1 MSAASDERRRAM
13 DFQMAAVM
21 TEHKTILDNQR
32 YISTQLTHQHDCL
45 ERLKTAVAAGTEVTE
60 EVRELLAAFKVFGRI
75 AKWGSV
81 VGAAM
86 FSLWHGI
93 TAALKFWK

>member
-1 MSAASDERRRAM
+1 MSAATDERRRAM
-13 DFQMAAVM
+13 DMQMAGLMAN
-21 TEHKTILDNQR
+21 HQTILDNQGF
-32 YISTQLTHQHDCL
+32 ISTQLTHQHDCL
-45 ERLKTAVAAGTEVTE
+45 ERLKVVVSANTEVTE